1 MYINPHT
8 INTLNI
14 IHTRDHVV
22 FTFKSPETFDEY
34 LNAFMVLDSLFRLIY
49 KSNLL

>member
-1 MYINPHT
+1 MCVYPHT

-14 IHTRDHVV
+14 IHIRAHVV

-34 LNAFMVLDSLFRLIY
+34 WNAFMVLDSLFRLIQI
-49 KSNLL
+49 